1 MQRNGVTAE
10 NALPTPVPIPGN
22 TAGSGSYREGEISS
36 REALNQR
43 LGGGREEMLPRMKL
57 EIPGGGSTNYTMS
70 QPQVEFG
77 RSGESTNASQ
87 SALEANDDH
96 DKESTISPSD
106 EKGEMIGDDESNRSP
121 SLEKKKMKRFR

>member
-1 MQRNGVTAE
+1 
-10 NALPTPVPIPGN
+10 
-22 TAGSGSYREGEISS
+22 
-36 REALNQR
+36 
-43 LGGGREEMLPRMKL
+43 MKL
-57 EIPGGGSTNYTMS
+57 EIPGGGSTNYAMS

-77 RSGESTNASQ
+77 RSGESSNVSQ
-87 SALEANDDH
+87 SALEANDGH